1 MVVLS
6 KIYTRTG
13 DDGTTG
19 LAGGV
24 RRAKHDLR
32 IEAIGT
38 VDEANAAIGLA
49 ITDRQIAGNTDLCS
63 LLARIQ
69 NDLFDLGADLARPE
83 QEKGETRSALRI
95 QGEQVEALEA
105 DIDRLNGKLPALRS
119 FILPGGRPAAAALH
133 LARTIVRRAERLVCA
148 LAGQEAV
155 TPAVRLYLNR
165 LSDLL
170 FVAAR
175 AVNAADDDSGT
186 PAGDVLWRPG
196 GGAGG
201 NAGAN
206 NGR

>member
-49 ITDRQIAGNTDLCS
+49 ITDRQIVGNTDLCS

-119 FILPGGRPAAAALH
+119 FILPGGA
-133 LARTIVRRAERLVCA
+133 
-148 LAGQEAV
+148 
-155 TPAVRLYLNR
+155 
-165 LSDLL
+165 
-170 FVAAR
+170 
-175 AVNAADDDSGT
+175 
-186 PAGDVLWRPG
+186 PG
-196 GGAGG
+196 CGGAASGAHHCATCRA
-201 NAGAN
+201 AGLRA
-206 NGR
+206 GRAGSRHACGAAVSQPPV